1 MKPIEQQTL
10 YGFNEI
16 FKELTQIY
24 KENNLPNKILIS
36 GKKGI
41 GKSTFSYHLINYI
54 LSKNEKNCYD
64 LTTNKIHSMNRSF
77 VLLNKKS
84 HPNFYKIKKKRI
96 KKLLIFLK
104 YATCIH
110 L

>member
-1 MKPIEQQTL
+1 MKPIDQQIL

-41 GKSTFSYHLINYI
+41 GKSTFSYHFINYI
-54 LSKNEKNCYD
+54 LSINEENCYD
-64 LTTNKIHSMNRSF
+64 LSNNKIHPMNRSF
-77 VLLNKKS
+77 VLLTQWFS
-84 HPNFYKIKKKRI
+84 TF
-96 KKLLIFLK
+96 LLISILSSRSGSNQK
-104 YATCIH
+104 
-110 L
+110 